1 MRSDLK
7 PETIENRWDIL
18 YREYPEVYDEFAS
31 VPYRPNWVA
40 FLGKIL
46 GIDWS
51 GKTVVD
57 VGSGSGLSAFSL
69 AQRAKFVIGVEPDDQ
84 MRELAVKNAG
94 KRNAENV
101 RFVKGWANA
110 IPLEADSID
119 VVVAFT
125 ASLDYE
131 ESKRIV
137 REGGFLVSIDVAPK
151 WYGGELAPVILGKK
165 RVSEG
170 ERERAQK
177 YSELNF
183 RYKDFF
189 QTQEYGS
196 LEKIIGT
203 YGFIFGKKAI
213 DYLKKHNK
221 TSIKWK
227 WRIHYKK
234 T

>member
-1 MRSDLK
+1 MRPK
-7 PETIENRWDIL
+7 TIENRWDTL
-18 YREYPEVYDEFAS
+18 YKEHPEVYDEFAS
-31 VPYRPNWVA
+31 VPYEPGWVA
-40 FLGKIL
+40 LLGKIL
-46 GIDWS
+46 EIDWR

-69 AQRAKFVIGVEPDDQ
+69 ARRAKFVVGVEPNDT

-94 KRNAENV
+94 KRNVENV
-101 RFVKGWANA
+101 RFVKGWANE
-110 IPLEADSID
+110 IPLEADSAD

-125 ASLDYE
+125 ALLDYE

-137 REGGFLVSIDVAPK
+137 REGGFLVSIDIAPK
-151 WYGGELAPVILGKK
+151 WYGGELAPIILGKK

-170 ERERAQK
+170 EGDRAQK

-183 RYKDFF
+183 KYKDFS

-196 LEKIIGT
+196 LQKIIGT

-234 T
+234 V